1 MYAIVQGC
9 YSLVWSVTKNK
20 CRGKIWHSSSSLTS
34 HSLCF
39 LSAFYEEAKKISKRF
54 VFFSFFITLT
64 HNRRLR
70 LILYI
75 LFAYTAVTYIFQS
88 VFIPL
93 EYCVRNR
100 YHVNLCDWEMD
111 WKKLYLFTS
120 SLTKKKKTPKK
131 YREKRRTFLLRE
143 ALFSCSIDIHWNML
157 RMYSYSVKVA
167 SILLLLTI

>member
-1 MYAIVQGC
+1 MRSFRGVILWCEALQRI
-9 YSLVWSVTKNK
+9 SVVEKYD
-20 CRGKIWHSSSSLTS
+20 IPLLPWHLI
-34 HSLCF
+34 LYVFCLLF
-39 LSAFYEEAKKISKRF
+39 MKKQKKYLNVSF
-54 VFFSFFITLT
+54 FFSFFITLT